1 MKKINGKVFFI
12 FFILFF
18 GILLGSAFAQQP
30 VSDQPAEYR
39 AFPYIG
45 SRQAMWIAAQLHL
58 MFAAFI
64 LGVPIF
70 AVIVEFIGAYA
81 RDPIQRLRY
90 DKLAREFTKLLL
102 IAFSATAIWGAI
114 LTFLFITLYP
124 KFFSYLANIFS
135 PTLWIYPFLFFGETF
150 TLYLYWYGWDW
161 LQGKKKKY
169 HLALG
174 VLLNLFGIA
183 VLFIT
188 DAWTTF
194 MMSPS
199 GVDEKGNL
207 VSLWKAINNPLWMPL
222 NIHRLIANIVF
233 GGSIAA
239 AYAAFR
245 FLSSKTEEER
255 AHYDWM
261 GYIGNFIAIQAFIV
275 LPFAGYWFGREIYA
289 FDQQLG
295 ITMMG
300 GFLSWLW
307 IIQAILIG
315 IIFLSSN
322 YYLWIGMERI
332 PGAERYR
339 PYTRLIL
346 LVLIVGTLVWATPH
360 SLVASLEEARKMGGA
375 HHPLLGVL
383 GVMSAKNTAV
393 NIMILSTFLSF
404 LFYRRGNKI
413 SRVSWARTGVIVQ
426 GLILFIAAFIVVFY
440 GVRGYFVEAIVRIGY
455 SVYQVLAV
463 LSAIILTMILDIFM
477 LRNAEEIGPIRWGK
491 MPPRS
496 QYALFLV
503 AITFTWLMGLMG
515 YARSAI
521 RQHWHV
527 YGVLRDT
534 SPEAFSPTLGFA
546 ADMVSI
552 CVLLFFA
559 LVFFIFWIG
568 HLGEKTKVLEER
580 VEEEVKGVE
589 GISTAKLKGGY
600 TS

>member
-1 MKKINGKVFFI
+1 MKRKFFA
-12 FFILFF
+12 
-18 GILLGSAFAQQP
+18 ILLLLFLFVVLIGPVFAQQAPGDKP
-30 VSDQPAEYR
+30 VDYR

-45 SRQAMWIAAQLHL
+45 SRQAVWIVAQLHV
-58 MFAAFI
+58 MFGAFI

-70 AVIVEFIGAYA
+70 AVIVEFIGFYN
-81 RDPIQRLRY
+81 RDQTQRRRY
-90 DKLAREFTKLLL
+90 DNLAKEFTKLLL
-102 IAFSATAIWGAI
+102 IAFSATAIWGAV
-114 LTFLFITLYP
+114 LTFLFIGFYP
-124 KFFSYLANIFS
+124 KFFNYFADIFS
-135 PTLWIYPFLFFGETF
+135 ATMWVYALLFFGETF

-161 LQGKKKKY
+161 LQEEKKKY
-169 HLALG
+169 HLTLG
-174 VLLNLFGIA
+174 VLLNVFGTIL
-183 VLFIT
+183 LFI
-188 DAWTTF
+188 ANSWATF

-199 GVDEKGNL
+199 GIDKETGQL
-207 VSLWKAINNPLWMPL
+207 VSLWGAIHNPLWMPL
-222 NIHRLIANIVF
+222 NIHRLIANVVF

-239 AYAAFR
+239 AYAAFQ
-245 FLSSKTEEER
+245 FLSSTTDEER

-275 LPFAGYWFGREIYA
+275 LPFAGYWFGREIYVY
-289 FDQQLG
+289 DQQLG

-315 IIFLSSN
+315 IIFLASN

-339 PYTRLIL
+339 PYTQLIL
-346 LVLIVGTLVWATPH
+346 LVLVVGTLVWATPH

-404 LFYRRGNKI
+404 LFYRRGNK
-413 SRVSWARTGVIVQ
+413 VSKVPWAKTGILIQ
-426 GLILFIAAFIVVFY
+426 GILLFLAAFIVIFF
-440 GVRGYFVEAIVRIGY
+440 GVRGYFVEANVRIGY

-463 LSAIILTMILDIFM
+463 LAAIISTLVIDIM
-477 LRNAEEIGPIRWGK
+477 LLRGAEEIGPIRWGK

-496 QYALFLV
+496 QYSLFLV

-534 SPEAFSPTLGFA
+534 SPEAFSPTLGYA
-546 ADMVSI
+546 ANLVSI
-552 CVLLFFA
+552 SVIIFFG

-568 HLGEKTKVLEER
+568 HLGEKTKKIEEKTK
-580 VEEEVKGVE
+580 EFEKA
-589 GISTAKLKGGY
+589 TARLKGGY
-600 TS
+600 TL